1 MPTPEVEDPGKW
13 RRALVKKIRQVEELL
28 ARRERGEVLNERQ
41 AEKVTRE
48 SSLRSALAAA
58 EAEGAGQQAAPT
70 AAEPASTPAV
80 AATAAAATSAATP
93 AEQGGKRARRTAPD
107 LPSHQLACNHCGRSG
122 HEARGC
128 TFGLA
133 VGENFLFC
141 QRTEPRPCLPRTF
154 IVPLRRAAAAF
165 DPAAPR
171 ADGRVDVG
179 LRCASSA
186 LFRSQSL
193 RQNTQVTL
201 CFLGGGHGGGEG
213 GGHGGGEGGGPAAEA
228 AAPRLVEVCGA
239 LVLCLLWPCLLRLYF
254 LRLYLPWQ
262 VRGALVRDLRPDE
275 LSLALR
281 LRAVSEAEGAAA
293 AEAEAQAARDAL
305 TARTPTATGRA
316 AVEAWS
322 RSATRGL
329 SSRPGGVLDAVRG
342 ALESHAAAAAARG
355 ETAAGVAGGP
365 PPLLLLLSATGDF
378 ISDVVTEELLQ
389 QPGEAERRERRERR
403 EGGGGG
409 RPDGA
414 LLPASSVVVVLGDD
428 RGLEAEEE
436 RQVRTVAATAGAR
449 VRAVSLGGDMLFASH
464 AIVLVH
470 HYLDR
475 LAHSCLARPPRE
487 YARGGGRGARGGR
500 GRGATWGRGAASHNS
515 QAAPPH
521 HNDKRKRR
529 RD

>member
-1 MPTPEVEDPGKW
+1 MGDVPRPQEDAEKW

-28 ARRERGEVLNERQ
+28 ARRGRGKALNERQ
-41 AEKVTRE
+41 LEKVARE
-48 SSLRSALAAA
+48 ASLRSALAAA
-58 EAEGAGQQAAPT
+58 EAEGAGQQAART
-70 AAEPASTPAV
+70 VAEPAYTPAV
-80 AATAAAATSAATP
+80 TATAATPAAPPAAAP
-93 AEQGGKRARRTAPD
+93 AEQGGNRARWAAPD
-107 LPSHQLACNHCGRSG
+107 RASHQLTCNHCGRSG

-133 VGENFLFC
+133 LGESFLFC
-141 QRTEPRPCLPRTF
+141 PRTEPRPCLPRTF

-171 ADGRVDVG
+171 AEGRVDVG
-179 LRCASSA
+179 LRCVSSA

-201 CFLGGGHGGGEG
+201 CFLGGHGAGP
-213 GGHGGGEGGGPAAEA
+213 GGPAAEA
-228 AAPRLVEVCGA
+228 AAPRLVEVRGA
-239 LVLCLLWPCLLRLYF
+239 RLPCSAWPCSLR
-254 LRLYLPWQ
+254 PACAWQ

-281 LRAVSEAEGAAA
+281 LSAVSQAEGAAA

-305 TARTPTATGRA
+305 GAGTPTPTGSA

-329 SSRPGGVLDAVRG
+329 SSRGGGVLDAVRG
-342 ALESHAAAAAARG
+342 ALQAHAAAAAARR
-355 ETAAGVAGGP
+355 EAAAGVAGG

-389 QPGEAERRERRERR
+389 QPGGAERA
-403 EGGGGG
+403 EGAEG
-409 RPDGA
+409 RPPNGA
-414 LLPASSVVVVLGDD
+414 LPASSVIVVLGDD

-436 RQVRTVAATAGAR
+436 RQVRAVAASAGAR
-449 VRAVSLGGDMLFASH
+449 VRAVSLGADMLFASH

-475 LAHSCLARPPRE
+475 LAHSCLARTPRE

-500 GRGATWGRGAASHNS
+500 GRGATWGRGHNS
-515 QAAPPH
+515 HAAPPH
-521 HNDKRKRR
+521 PNDKRKRR
-529 RD
+529 RDWGGAR